1 MKGWSKAMIDGG
13 GGWGCEQGKA
23 GLAAGLGGACSHAS
37 SPWKDRAGLR
47 HQQKEIP
54 GCCQL
59 LSSQDNHASCFS
71 LAQEQKSGGGGG
83 AAGGSMQ
90 KEVQIPDYNP
100 DQGQSQP
107 VRSLA
112 TGAVK
117 VPGQGSEEGE

>member
-83 AAGGSMQ
+83 GRGLYAKRGANSRLQPRPGAKPASQEPGYRGS
-90 KEVQIPDYNP
+90 K
-100 DQGQSQP
+100 GA
-107 VRSLA
+107 R
-112 TGAVK
+112 TG
-117 VPGQGSEEGE
+117 E

>member
-1 MKGWSKAMIDGG
+1 MGVGG
-13 GGWGCEQGKA
+13 SEQGKA

-47 HQQKEIP
+47 HQQKETL

-71 LAQEQKSGGGGG
+71 LAQEQKSGGVGGLYAKRG
-83 AAGGSMQ
+83 ANSRLQPRPGPKPAS
-90 KEVQIPDYNP
+90 
-100 DQGQSQP
+100 QS